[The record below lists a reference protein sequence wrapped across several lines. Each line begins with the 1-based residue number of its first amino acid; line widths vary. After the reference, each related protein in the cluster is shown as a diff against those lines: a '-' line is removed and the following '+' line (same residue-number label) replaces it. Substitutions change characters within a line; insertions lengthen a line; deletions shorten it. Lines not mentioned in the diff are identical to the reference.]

1 MAALI
6 VAYRRYKVAESIAA
20 LERVNAQLEQIQVYD
35 EQFTAAAAQID
46 DEKAAIRLAGVRAM
60 AGLADYWPEH
70 RQACVDVLCGY
81 LRMPHSPN
89 RSQGAP
95 PEDRLKFDSARDVH
109 DTVLRIITS
118 HLRPGAEVS
127 WRGLDFDFT
136 GVALDDGDFSGVGF
150 AGGEVSFGGAE
161 FSGGQVSF
169 NGADFSGGEVSFN
182 GAEFSGGEVSFNGA
196 EFSGGE
202 VSFGF
207 AAFAGGQLSF
217 NDAEFSGGL
226 VDFRSARFSGARI
239 SFVLAKF
246 PGGRVSFLLTKFSGG
261 QASFNGA
268 KFSGALVDFSGTRF
282 SGGLVDFFTA
292 EFSGGLVSFDGA
304 QFTSPVSFL
313 LARFSG
319 GQVDFSKV
327 ADWSQHPNF
336 DGGGTQPSG
345 VRLPTGSGTSG
356 ASEGPTSAG
365 S

>member
-70 RQACVDVLCGY
+70 RQACVDVLCAY

-127 WRGLDFDFT
+127 WGGLDFDFT

-169 NGADFSGGEVSFN
+169 GGAKLSGGEGGFN
-182 GAEFSGGEVSFNGA
+182 RPEFSTRP
-196 EFSGGE
+196 
-202 VSFGF
+202 
-207 AAFAGGQLSF
+207 AAIGRPPLP
-217 NDAEFSGGL
+217 
-226 VDFRSARFSGARI
+226 RRPR
-239 SFVLAKF
+239 VLPA
-246 PGGRVSFLLTKFSGG
+246 PP
-261 QASFNGA
+261 
-268 KFSGALVDFSGTRF
+268 
-282 SGGLVDFFTA
+282 
-292 EFSGGLVSFDGA
+292 
-304 QFTSPVSFL
+304 SP
-313 LARFSG
+313 
-319 GQVDFSKV
+319 
-327 ADWSQHPNF
+327 
-336 DGGGTQPSG
+336 
-345 VRLPTGSGTSG
+345 RLRP
-356 ASEGPTSAG
+356 
-365 S
+365 

>member
-1 MAALI
+1 
-6 VAYRRYKVAESIAA
+6 
-20 LERVNAQLEQIQVYD
+20 
-35 EQFTAAAAQID
+35 
-46 DEKAAIRLAGVRAM
+46 M

-70 RQACVDVLCGY
+70 RQACVDVLCAY

-161 FSGGQVSF
+161 FSSGQVSF
-169 NGADFSGGEVSFN
+169 N
-182 GAEFSGGEVSFNGA
+182 
-196 EFSGGE
+196 
-202 VSFGF
+202 
-207 AAFAGGQLSF
+207 
-217 NDAEFSGGL
+217 
-226 VDFRSARFSGARI
+226 
-239 SFVLAKF
+239 
-246 PGGRVSFLLTKFSGG
+246 
-261 QASFNGA
+261 
-268 KFSGALVDFSGTRF
+268 
-282 SGGLVDFFTA
+282 
-292 EFSGGLVSFDGA
+292 GA